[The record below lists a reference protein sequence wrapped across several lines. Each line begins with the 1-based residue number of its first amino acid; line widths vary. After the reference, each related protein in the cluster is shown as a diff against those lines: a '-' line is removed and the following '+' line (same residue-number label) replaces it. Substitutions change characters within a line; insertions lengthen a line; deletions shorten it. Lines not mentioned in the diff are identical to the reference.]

1 MPRRVNKV
9 PSWSVA
15 DQEYMARAIRLARNG
30 LYTTQPNP
38 RVGCVLVNGDEIVGE
53 GFHFRAGE
61 GHAEVN
67 ALAMA
72 GEKAQGAT
80 AYVTLEPCSHFGR
93 TPPCAEGLIN
103 TGVARV
109 VSAMIDPNPEVA
121 GRGIKMLRD
130 AGITAESGLLEAEAR
145 ALNPGFIKRMES
157 GLPFVRLKMATSLD
171 GRTAMASGESKW
183 ITGPAARSDVQKLR
197 AQSSAVV
204 TGIESILKDD
214 SALTVRADQLELD
227 NADEIVKQQPL
238 RVVLDSGL
246 RMPLKASIL
255 SQPGRTLI
263 VTVSED
269 ADKIAALKNTG
280 AEIAIMPAQD
290 GRVDLKAL
298 LQMLAEQEQC
308 NELLIETGATLAG
321 AFIQQELVDEIYLY
335 MAMKLLGSEARPAFQ
350 LPFTTMAQQIKL
362 QQTDMAMLKD
372 DMRLILK
379 PVYGE

>member
-1 MPRRVNKV
+1 M

-109 VSAMIDPNPEVA
+109 VSAMVDPNPEVA

-130 AGITAESGLLEAEAR
+130 AGIAAESGLLEAEAR

-227 NADEIVKQQPL
+227 NTDEIVKQQPL

>member
-1 MPRRVNKV
+1 M
-9 PSWSVA
+9 PSWSVV

-67 ALAMA
+67 ALSMA
-72 GEKAQGAT
+72 GKKAQGAT

-93 TPPCAEGLIN
+93 TPPCAAGLIKA
-103 TGVARV
+103 GVTRV
-109 VSAMIDPNPEVA
+109 VSAMVDPNPQVA
-121 GRGIKMLRD
+121 GRGIKMLQE

-214 SALTVRADQLELD
+214 SALTVRAVQLELD
-227 NADEIVKQQPL
+227 NADEIIKQQPL

-255 SQPGRTLI
+255 SQQGRTLI

-269 ADKIAALKNTG
+269 ADKIAALKNAG
-280 AEIAIMPAQD
+280 AEVAIMPAQE

-335 MAMKLLGSEARPAFQ
+335 MAMKLLGSEARPAFH
-350 LPFTTMAQQIKL
+350 LPFTKMAQQIKL
-362 QQTDMAMLKD
+362 QQTDMVMLKD
-372 DMRLILK
+372 DMRLILQ

>member
-1 MPRRVNKV
+1 M
-9 PSWSVA
+9 PSWSVE

-30 LYTTQPNP
+30 VYTTQPNP

-67 ALAMA
+67 ALSMA
-72 GEKAQGAT
+72 GKKAQGAT

-93 TPPCAEGLIN
+93 TPPCAEGLIKA
-103 TGVARV
+103 GVTRV
-109 VSAMIDPNPEVA
+109 VSAMVDPNPQVA
-121 GRGIKMLRD
+121 GRGIKMLQE

-145 ALNPGFIKRMES
+145 TLNPGFIKRMES

-204 TGIESILKDD
+204 TGIDSILKDD

-227 NADEIVKQQPL
+227 NADEIAKQQPL

-255 SQPGRTLI
+255 NQLGRTLI
-263 VTVSED
+263 VTISED
-269 ADKIAALKNTG
+269 VDKIAALKNAG
-280 AEIAIMPAQD
+280 AEVAIMPAQD

-298 LQMLAEQEQC
+298 IQMLAEKEQC
-308 NELLIETGATLAG
+308 NELLIETGSTLAG

-350 LPFTTMAQQIKL
+350 LPFTKMAQQIEL

-379 PVYGE
+379 PVYGEH

>member
-1 MPRRVNKV
+1 M

-109 VSAMIDPNPEVA
+109 VSAMVDPNPEVA

-130 AGITAESGLLEAEAR
+130 AGIAAESGLLEAEAR

-227 NADEIVKQQPL
+227 NTDEIVKQQPL

-298 LQMLAEQEQC
+298 LQVLAEQEQC

>member
-1 MPRRVNKV
+1 
-9 PSWSVA
+9 VA

-109 VSAMIDPNPEVA
+109 VSAMVDPNPEVA

-130 AGITAESGLLEAEAR
+130 AGIAAESGLLEAEAR

-290 GRVDLKAL
+290 GRVDLKTL